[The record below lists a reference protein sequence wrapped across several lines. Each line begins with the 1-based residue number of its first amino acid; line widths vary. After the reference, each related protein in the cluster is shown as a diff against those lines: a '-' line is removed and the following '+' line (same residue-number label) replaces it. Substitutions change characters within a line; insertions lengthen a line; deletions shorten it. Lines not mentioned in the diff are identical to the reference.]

1 MLPLRSAQFSSHDG
15 FIIHGELAGV
25 ARLQVGGQYHT
36 GIAFDAGHL
45 GLTFWKPICAA
56 SPKLRDKKLVPKV
69 SMIRAADRANLK

>member
-36 GIAFDAGHL
+36 GIAFEAGHL
-45 GLTFWKPICAA
+45 GLWKPICPAA